1 MAVKP
6 PSKTKPK
13 PVTKPRAKPRQSRS
27 QSKPDHSQS
36 KKSASNQSDSRS
48 WRYSFKRY
56 LMGFIALSLIA
67 FSAYLY
73 FLNHLINQRFDG
85 DTWAL
90 PSRIYARPLELY
102 SGMSLSRESL
112 KFELELS
119 TYQRVSY
126 RPKPGQFRLLNDSI
140 VLYTQDFEYSD
151 SIEPGRLINVEFV
164 GGKVIGIKDLVSNT
178 ALKLH
183 RLPPAIIG
191 SYHPQNGEDRLLLD
205 SDRIPEKLQQILIAV
220 EDKQFFNHFG
230 INPVSIIRALI
241 ANVRAGKTV
250 QGGSTLTQQLAKN
263 LFLTSERSLVRKI
276 NEAFIALLLEAR
288 FSKQTILAAY
298 INEVFLLQQN
308 NIAIHGFELASQR
321 LFKKPTDQL
330 SIDKLALLV
339 GMVKGPSSYNP
350 IVNPLDAL
358 TRRNLILRVMRDETL
373 INPIEYAQLIQKPLG
388 TVKRLPGVNPFPAY
402 VDLVKRQLKSSY
414 SSSELSAKGL
424 RIFTPFDPL
433 VQRALHTGLNNGL
446 IRFGQP
452 NLQSAVVIA
461 DYLNGDIQA
470 LTGDSQ
476 VDYPG
481 FNRAAMAQRPIG
493 SLIKPL
499 LLYSLLDGDRSL
511 ATPANDKAIN
521 IKQSDGNIWSP
532 KNYDRQF
539 HGKMTLYQAF
549 IKSYNLPFVNFGV
562 EGGLEALVRNLER
575 IDLLKHEVVYPSI
588 LLGTSAMSPLEV
600 AQMYQVI
607 ANNGYFT
614 PLTTIRLVSDK
625 DNRVLDRMPLKSK
638 KIFNQ
643 AQIIQVQRAMVGV
656 AEEGTAKYLN
666 SRFKGQILAG
676 KTGTTNDARDS
687 WFAGF
692 SDRLLGVV
700 WLGNDDNKSIKLTGS
715 SGALRVWADIMAQQ
729 SINSFKISRDAAL
742 EWHYINRKNGKLTRQ
757 HCANSVLLP
766 FIKSQIPTGRS
777 ACE

>member
-1 MAVKP
+1 MANKP
-6 PSKTKPK
+6 TSKPNRKPK
-13 PVTKPRAKPRQSRS
+13 TTRPQNKSRTAR
-27 QSKPDHSQS
+27 SKS
-36 KKSASNQSDSRS
+36 KKSFSAQKNIKLR
-48 WRYSFKRY
+48 RY
-56 LMGFIALSLIA
+56 LIGFIAFFAIA
-67 FSAYLY
+67 FSAYLF

-102 SGMSLSRESL
+102 SGMSLSLEAL
-112 KFELELS
+112 KFELDLS
-119 TYQRVSY
+119 TYQRVW
-126 RPKPGQFRLLNDSI
+126 REPKPGQYRLFNQSVD
-140 VLYTQDFEYSD
+140 LYAQDFEYSD
-151 SIEPGRLINVEFV
+151 SIEKGRLINIEFS
-164 GGKVIGIKDLVSNT
+164 GDKIAGIKDLISSES
-178 ALKLH
+178 LKLY

-191 SYHPQNGEDRLLLD
+191 SYHPKNGEDRLLLA
-205 SDRIPEKLQQILIAV
+205 SDRIPEKLQAILIAV

-230 INPVSIIRALI
+230 VNPISILRALI

-263 LFLTSERSLVRKI
+263 LFLTSEKSLLRKI
-276 NEAFIALLLEAR
+276 NEAFMALLLEAR
-288 FSKQTILAAY
+288 FSKQTILTAY

-308 NIAIHGFELASQR
+308 KIAIHGFELASQR
-321 LFKKPTDQL
+321 LFKKPTEQL
-330 SIDKLALLV
+330 STDKLALLV

-350 IVNPLDAL
+350 IAHPKAAQA
-358 TRRNLILRVMRDETL
+358 RRNLVLRVMRDEKL
-373 INPIEYAQLIQKPLG
+373 IDSDEYAQLSRLPLG

-433 VQRALHTGLNNGL
+433 IQRGLHTGLKNGL
-446 IRFGQP
+446 HRFGQP

-470 LTGDSQ
+470 LTGDRE

-481 FNRAAMAQRPIG
+481 FNRAVMAQRPIG

-499 LLYSLLDGDRSL
+499 LLYGLLEGNRSL
-511 ATPANDKAIN
+511 ATPANDNEIN
-521 IKQSDGNIWSP
+521 IKQSDGNVWTP

-539 HGKMTLYQAF
+539 HGEMSLYQAF
-549 IKSYNLPFVNFGV
+549 VKSYNLPFVNFGV
-562 EGGLEALVRNLER
+562 QGGIEALVKNLEK
-575 IDLLKHEVVYPSI
+575 IDLLKHDIVYPSI
-588 LLGTSAMSPLEV
+588 LLGTSAMSALEV
-600 AQMYQVI
+600 TQMYQVI
-607 ANNGYFT
+607 ANNGYYT
-614 PLTTIRLVSDK
+614 PLTTIRQVSDK
-625 DNRVLDRMPLKSK
+625 DNRVLDRIPLKSK

-643 AQIIQVQRAMVGV
+643 AQMIQVQRAMVGV
-656 AEEGTAKYLN
+656 VEEGTAKYLN
-666 SRFKGQILAG
+666 TRFNGQTLAG

-687 WFAGF
+687 WFSGF

-700 WLGNDDNKSIKLTGS
+700 WLGNDDNKPINLTGS

-729 SINSFKISRDAAL
+729 KFKPFRISRDAAL
-742 EWHYINRKNGKLTRQ
+742 EWRYINRKNGGLTKQ
-757 HCANSVLLP
+757 QCGNSVLLP
-766 FIKSQIPTGRS
+766 FIKTQIPTWRS

>member
-1 MAVKP
+1 MANKP
-6 PSKTKPK
+6 TSKSSSNPSLKPK
-13 PVTKPRAKPRQSRS
+13 AKRPQIRSKPRQS
-27 QSKPDHSQS
+27 KS
-36 KKSASNQSDSRS
+36 KKSVSVPRNSRF
-48 WRYSFKRY
+48 RLY
-56 LMGFIALSLIA
+56 LIRFIIFFAIV
-67 FSAYLY
+67 FSSYLF

-102 SGMSLSRESL
+102 TGMALNFEAL

-119 TYQRVSY
+119 SYQRVRN
-126 RPKPGQFRLLNDSI
+126 RPKPGQYTLLNQSI
-140 VLYTQDFEYSD
+140 ELYTEDFQYSD
-151 SIEPGRLINVEFV
+151 SVELGRLVNIEFV
-164 GGKVIGIKDLVSNT
+164 GDQVMGIRDLISNKP
-178 ALKLH
+178 LKLH

-191 SYHPQNGEDRLLLD
+191 SYHPKNGEDRLLLA

-230 INPVSIIRALI
+230 IDPVSIVRALI

-263 LFLTSERSLVRKI
+263 LFLTSERSLLRKV

-298 INEVFLLQQN
+298 VNEVFLLQQN
-308 NIAIHGFELASQR
+308 RIAIHGFELASQR
-321 LFKKPTDQL
+321 LFKQSIDQL
-330 SIDKLALLV
+330 STDKLALLV

-350 IVNPLDAL
+350 IVHPVAAL
-358 TRRNLILRVMRDETL
+358 TRRNLVLRVIRDHKL
-373 INPIEYAQLIQKPLG
+373 IDQTVYAHLIQQPLG
-388 TVKRLPGVNPFPAY
+388 TVERLPGVNPFPAY

-433 VQRALHTGLNNGL
+433 IQRALQTGLKNGL
-446 IRFGQP
+446 SRFGQP
-452 NLQSAVVIA
+452 KLQSAVVTA
-461 DYLNGDIQA
+461 DYLNGDILA
-470 LTGDSQ
+470 LIGDKE

-481 FNRAAMAQRPIG
+481 FNRAVMAQRPIG

-499 LLYSLLDGDRSL
+499 LLYSLLEGDRSL

-521 IKQSDGNIWSP
+521 IKQSDGNVWVP
-532 KNYDRQF
+532 RNYDRQF
-539 HGKMTLYQAF
+539 HGEMILYQAF

-562 EGGLEALVRNLER
+562 QGGLEALVENLER

-588 LLGTSAMSPLEV
+588 LLGTSPMSALEV

-607 ANNGYFT
+607 ANNGYYT
-614 PLTTIRLVSDK
+614 PLTTIRQVSDK
-625 DNRVLDRMPLKSK
+625 DNQVLDRIPLKSQ
-638 KIFNQ
+638 KIFAQ
-643 AQIIQVQRAMVGV
+643 AQMIQVQRAMVGV
-656 AEEGTAKYLN
+656 VEEGTAKYLN
-666 SRFKGQILAG
+666 TRFKGQSLAG
-676 KTGTTNDARDS
+676 KTGTTNDTRDS

-692 SDRLLGVV
+692 SDRLLSVV
-700 WLGNDDNKSIKLTGS
+700 WLGNDDNTPINLTGS

-729 SINSFKISRDAAL
+729 KFRPFKISRDASL
-742 EWHYINRKNGKLTRQ
+742 EWHYINRENGGLTKQ
-757 HCANSVLLP
+757 HCINSVLLP
-766 FIKSQIPTGRS
+766 FIKSQVPSRRS
-777 ACE
+777 VCE

>member
-1 MAVKP
+1 MVEFLMANKP
-6 PSKTKPK
+6 ISKPSSNSKL
-13 PVTKPRAKPRQSRS
+13 RAKVKQPQTKSRS
-27 QSKPDHSQS
+27 DRLQS
-36 KKSASNQSDSRS
+36 KKPASIQKNNRF
-48 WRYSFKRY
+48 RRY
-56 LMGFIALSLIA
+56 LIGFIVFTLIA
-67 FSAYLY
+67 FSGYLF
-73 FLNHLINQRFDG
+73 FLNHLISQRFDG

-102 SGMSLSRESL
+102 TGMSLDYESL
-112 KFELELS
+112 KFELKLS
-119 TYQRVSY
+119 TYQRGHKKL
-126 RPKPGQFRLLNDSI
+126 KPGQYRLLKQSI
-140 VLYTQDFEYSD
+140 DLYTQDFEYSD
-151 SIEPGRLINVEFV
+151 SVEPGRLVNIEFS
-164 GGKVIGIKDLVSNT
+164 GDKVTAIKDLVSNKPI
-178 ALKLH
+178 KLH

-191 SYHPQNGEDRLLLD
+191 SYHPQNGEDRLLLA
-205 SDRIPEKLQQILIAV
+205 SDRIPQKLQQILIAV
-220 EDKQFFNHFG
+220 EDQQFFNHFG
-230 INPVSIIRALI
+230 INPISIARALI

-263 LFLTSERSLVRKI
+263 LFLTSERSLLRKI
-276 NEAFIALLLEAR
+276 NEAFMALLLEAR

-308 NIAIHGFELASQR
+308 KIAIHGFELASQR
-321 LFKKPTDQL
+321 LFKQSIEQL
-330 SIDKLALLV
+330 STDKLALLV

-350 IVNPLDAL
+350 MAHPAAAL
-358 TRRNLILRVMRDETL
+358 TRRNLVLRVMRDEKVIDQTEYSHL
-373 INPIEYAQLIQKPLG
+373 IRQPLG

-433 VQRALHTGLNNGL
+433 IQRALHQGLENGL
-446 IRFGQP
+446 SRFGQP
-452 NLQSAVVIA
+452 DLQAAVVIA

-470 LTGDSQ
+470 LIGDKQ

-481 FNRAAMAQRPIG
+481 FNRAVMAQRPIG

-499 LLYSLLDGDRSL
+499 LLYSLLEGDRSL
-511 ATPANDKAIN
+511 ATLVNDKAIN
-521 IKQSDGNIWSP
+521 IKQSDGKVWTP
-532 KNYDRQF
+532 RNYDRQF
-539 HGKMTLYQAF
+539 HGKMSLYQAF
-549 IKSYNLPFVNFGV
+549 VKSYNLPFVHFGV
-562 EGGLEALVRNLER
+562 QGGLEALVKNLER

-588 LLGTSAMSPLEV
+588 LLGTSAMSAFEV

-614 PLTTIRLVSDK
+614 PLTTIRQVSDK
-625 DNRVLDRMPLKSK
+625 DNRVLDRIPLKSQ

-643 AQIIQVQRAMVGV
+643 SQMIQVQRAMVGV
-656 AEEGTAKYLN
+656 VEEGTARYLN
-666 SRFKGQILAG
+666 TRFKGQSLAG
-676 KTGTTNDARDS
+676 KTGTTNDTRDS
-687 WFAGF
+687 WFSGF

-729 SINSFKISRDAAL
+729 KFKPFKISRDAAL
-742 EWHYINRKNGKLTRQ
+742 EWRYINRKNGGLTKQ

>member
-1 MAVKP
+1 MANKP
-6 PSKTKPK
+6 TSNSKSK
-13 PVTKPRAKPRQSRS
+13 RS
-27 QSKPDHSQS
+27 QSKSRPRRSKA
-36 KKSASNQSDSRS
+36 KKSASAQKKGRFSRY
-48 WRYSFKRY
+48 RFRHY
-56 LMGFIALSLIA
+56 LIGFTAFSLIA
-67 FSAYLY
+67 FSAYLF

-102 SGMSLSRESL
+102 TGMSLNYESL

-119 TYQRVSY
+119 TYQRVGHK
-126 RPKPGQFRLLNDSI
+126 PKPGQYRLFKQSI
-140 VLYTQDFEYSD
+140 DFYTQDFEYSD
-151 SIEPGRLINVEFV
+151 SVEQGRLVNIKFV
-164 GGKVIGIKDLVSNT
+164 GEKVASIKDLVSNKP
-178 ALKLH
+178 LKLH

-191 SYHPQNGEDRLLLD
+191 SYHPQNGEDRLLVA

-230 INPVSIIRALI
+230 INPVSIVRALI

-263 LFLTSERSLVRKI
+263 LFLTSEKSLLRKI
-276 NEAFIALLLEAR
+276 NEAFMALLLEAR
-288 FSKQTILAAY
+288 FNKQTILAAY

-321 LFKKPTDQL
+321 LFKQPIEQL
-330 SIDKLALLV
+330 STDKLALLV

-350 IVNPLDAL
+350 IAHPAAAL
-358 TRRNLILRVMRDETL
+358 TRRNLVLRVIRDHKL
-373 INPIEYAQLIQKPLG
+373 IDQAEYARLTRQPLG

-414 SSSELSAKGL
+414 SSRELSAKGL

-433 VQRALHTGLNNGL
+433 IQRALHTGLKNGL
-446 IRFGQP
+446 TRFGQP

-470 LTGDSQ
+470 LTGDKQ

-481 FNRAAMAQRPIG
+481 FNRAVMAQRPIG

-499 LLYSLLDGDRSL
+499 LLYSLLEGGRSL
-511 ATPANDKAIN
+511 ATPANDEAIN
-521 IKQSDGNIWSP
+521 IKQSDGNVWTP
-532 KNYDRQF
+532 RNYDRQF
-539 HGKMTLYQAF
+539 HGKMSLYQAF
-549 IKSYNLPFVNFGV
+549 VKSYNLPFVNFGV
-562 EGGLEALVRNLER
+562 EGGLEALVKNLER

-588 LLGTSAMSPLEV
+588 LLGTSAMSALEV

-614 PLTTIRLVSDK
+614 PLTTIRQVSDK
-625 DNRVLDRMPLKSK
+625 DNRVLDRIPLKSQ

-643 AQIIQVQRAMVGV
+643 AQMIQVQRAMVGV
-656 AEEGTAKYLN
+656 VEEGTAKYLN
-666 SRFKGQILAG
+666 TRFKGQSLAG
-676 KTGTTNDARDS
+676 KTGTTNNARDS
-687 WFAGF
+687 WYSGF

-700 WLGNDDNKSIKLTGS
+700 WLGNDDNTPINLTGS

-729 SINSFKISRDAAL
+729 KFNPFKISRDADL
-742 EWHYINRKNGKLTRQ
+742 EWHYINRKNGGLTKQR
-757 HCANSVLLP
+757 CANSVLLP
-766 FIKSQIPTGRS
+766 FLKSQVPTRRS

>member
-1 MAVKP
+1 MANKP
-6 PSKTKPK
+6 TSKSSSNPSLKPK
-13 PVTKPRAKPRQSRS
+13 AKRPQIRSKPRQS
-27 QSKPDHSQS
+27 KS
-36 KKSASNQSDSRS
+36 KKSVSVPRNSRF
-48 WRYSFKRY
+48 RLY
-56 LMGFIALSLIA
+56 LIRFIIFFAIV
-67 FSAYLY
+67 FSSYLF

-102 SGMSLSRESL
+102 TGMALNFEAL

-119 TYQRVSY
+119 SYQRVRN
-126 RPKPGQFRLLNDSI
+126 RPKPGQYTLLNQSI
-140 VLYTQDFEYSD
+140 ELYTEDFQYSD
-151 SIEPGRLINVEFV
+151 SVELGRLVNIEFV
-164 GGKVIGIKDLVSNT
+164 GDQVMGIRDLISNKP
-178 ALKLH
+178 LKLH

-191 SYHPQNGEDRLLLD
+191 SYHPKNGEDRLLLA

-230 INPVSIIRALI
+230 IDPVSIVRALI

-263 LFLTSERSLVRKI
+263 LFLTSERSLLRKV

-298 INEVFLLQQN
+298 VNEVFLLQQN
-308 NIAIHGFELASQR
+308 RIAIHGFELASQR
-321 LFKKPTDQL
+321 LFKQSIDQL
-330 SIDKLALLV
+330 STDKLALLV

-350 IVNPLDAL
+350 IVHPVAAL
-358 TRRNLILRVMRDETL
+358 TRRNLVLRVIRDHKL
-373 INPIEYAQLIQKPLG
+373 IDQTVYAHLIQQPLG
-388 TVKRLPGVNPFPAY
+388 TVERLPGVNPFPAY

-433 VQRALHTGLNNGL
+433 IQRALQTGLKNGL
-446 IRFGQP
+446 SRFGQP
-452 NLQSAVVIA
+452 KLQSAVVTA
-461 DYLNGDIQA
+461 DYLNGDILA
-470 LTGDSQ
+470 LIGDKE

-481 FNRAAMAQRPIG
+481 FNRAVMAQRPIG

-499 LLYSLLDGDRSL
+499 LLYSLLEGDRSL

-521 IKQSDGNIWSP
+521 IKQSDGNVWVP
-532 KNYDRQF
+532 RNYDRQF
-539 HGKMTLYQAF
+539 HGEMILYQAF

-562 EGGLEALVRNLER
+562 QGGLEALVENLER

-588 LLGTSAMSPLEV
+588 LLGTSPMSALEV

-607 ANNGYFT
+607 ANNGYYT
-614 PLTTIRLVSDK
+614 PLTTIRQVSDK
-625 DNRVLDRMPLKSK
+625 DNQVLDRIPLKSQ
-638 KIFNQ
+638 KIFAQ
-643 AQIIQVQRAMVGV
+643 AQMIQVQRAMVGV
-656 AEEGTAKYLN
+656 VEEGTAKYLN
-666 SRFKGQILAG
+666 TRFKGQSLAG
-676 KTGTTNDARDS
+676 KTGTTNDTRDS

-692 SDRLLGVV
+692 SDRLLSVV
-700 WLGNDDNKSIKLTGS
+700 WLGNDDNTPINLTGS

-729 SINSFKISRDAAL
+729 KFRPFKISRDASL
-742 EWHYINRKNGKLTRQ
+742 EWHYINRENGGLTKQ
-757 HCANSVLLP
+757 HCINSVLLP
-766 FIKSQIPTGRS
+766 FIKSQIPSRRS
-777 ACE
+777 VCE